1 MLALSNVL
9 RENNAMSS
17 HVFQKSSSD
26 TDPDKKGITRA
37 AQTLSAISN
46 PQRLQILCHLVNDKE
61 LSVTELLQRLP
72 LSQSALSQHL
82 ARLRLVGLVET
93 RKDKQ
98 TVYYSIAQDDVQRI
112 IALLHDLYCG
122 A

>member
-1 MLALSNVL
+1 
-9 RENNAMSS
+9 MSS
-17 HVFQKSSSD
+17 HVFQKSSSG
-26 TDPDKKGITRA
+26 THPDRKGISRA